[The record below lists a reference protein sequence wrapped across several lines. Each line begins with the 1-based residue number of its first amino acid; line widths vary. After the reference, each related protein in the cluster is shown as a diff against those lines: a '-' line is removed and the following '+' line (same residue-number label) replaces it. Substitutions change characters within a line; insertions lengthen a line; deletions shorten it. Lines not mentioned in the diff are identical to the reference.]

1 MTTIGINEMFHREEV
16 RKINELLETIQNHKK
31 EKEKRTV
38 IVGPSLGTEEKRNTK
53 LRVYSFGAHALELPT
68 TRNAKY
74 LLFPG
79 KDWEVTLRGCKEY
92 DELNENVLEEM
103 IKTAQYRAENT
114 SKQYMERSA
123 ETALIYQNR
132 KNQRKAVLIDME
144 FSIPEKWITKTAKFD
159 KESKRGKPDLVV
171 FDKDT
176 NSFGLIEL
184 KYQRKSL
191 ENMTK
196 HFADFYNMVHSE
208 YSYEIKEE
216 LCRRVKY
223 LIEYGIIDKIND
235 ECLNAAKDNP
245 LWSAFLFVEGKKE
258 ECRKIFEKKKLPVS
272 LTDNIEIRRDEFGYL
287 YADSLEEE
295 IDYTKKGF
303 GL

>member
-1 MTTIGINEMFHREEV
+1 
-16 RKINELLETIQNHKK
+16 
-31 EKEKRTV
+31 
-38 IVGPSLGTEEKRNTK
+38 
-53 LRVYSFGAHALELPT
+53 
-68 TRNAKY
+68 
-74 LLFPG
+74 
-79 KDWEVTLRGCKEY
+79 
-92 DELNENVLEEM
+92 
-103 IKTAQYRAENT
+103 
-114 SKQYMERSA
+114 
-123 ETALIYQNR
+123 
-132 KNQRKAVLIDME
+132 
-144 FSIPEKWITKTAKFD
+144 
-159 KESKRGKPDLVV
+159 
-171 FDKDT
+171 
-176 NSFGLIEL
+176 
-184 KYQRKSL
+184 
-191 ENMTK
+191 MTK